1 MATSIGI
8 RGSRTTS
15 DERAFSCICQILR
28 IRAYSPEITPVLW
41 TTEDRKMLPNPPPTL
56 KGNEAKAFLKDAA
69 EPPTDAQKTLLEE
82 ALKRF
87 PK

>member
-1 MATSIGI
+1 
-8 RGSRTTS
+8 
-15 DERAFSCICQILR
+15 
-28 IRAYSPEITPVLW
+28 
-41 TTEDRKMLPNPPPTL
+41 MLPNPPPTL